1 MGHEWVML
9 ATRFALMVAVLG
21 SHSTLTA
28 ESAQPAAGVSN
39 VVAPPQK

>member
-1 MGHEWVML
+1 MEHEWAML
-9 ATRFALMVAVLG
+9 ANLFALMAAAFG